1 MFVDYVAHKTRCNQ
15 ESHQPTKN
23 WWALDEQGK
32 KQDQQHKDP
41 YANPNNQHPQEEC
54 KQSSALDLHDHF
66 LLCKRWMPKIGGTI
80 NNVPMSAT
88 APGFSMIVT
97 MRCFM
102 VYYDMG
108 DEGIE
113 PPTYCA

>member
-41 YANPNNQHPQEEC
+41 YANPNNHHPQKKC
-54 KQSSALDLHDHF
+54 KQFAIPSPFDVHLSYFCCVGGGCRKLVE
-66 LLCKRWMPKIGGTI
+66 LLI
-80 NNVPMSAT
+80 MS
-88 APGFSMIVT
+88 P
-97 MRCFM
+97 
-102 VYYDMG
+102 
-108 DEGIE
+108 
-113 PPTYCA
+113 